1 MTAHEREIIRE
12 IRPKLDAGARGRIM
26 RIYQNLTTKRRQAK
40 KCLCG
45 CGRALLRGQKH
56 YASVLCNLK
65 CRYRQSSA
73 LTKREAAILALRQLG
88 WKFPSIG
95 RKFRMSA
102 ATAHH
107 YYRRAA
113 DKTERI
119 TGIPSH
125 VGTKYA

>member
-1 MTAHEREIIRE
+1 MTAHERDIIRE

-26 RIYQNLTTKRRQAK
+26 RIYQNLTTKRRKAG

-45 CGRALLRGQKH
+45 CGRALLHGQDF

-65 CRYRQSSA
+65 CRYRESSA
-73 LTKREAAILALRQLG
+73 LTKREAVILALRRSGLE
-88 WKFPSIG
+88 FTCIG
-95 RKFRMSA
+95 RKLHISASA
-102 ATAHH
+102 AHY

-113 DKTERI
+113 DKAGRM
-119 TGIPSH
+119 TGLPSH